1 MILVSDD
8 FPCQQKLS
16 KMRQQMS
23 KFTIDTAQIK
33 QTLESEI
40 SETKNRVDLLEQK
53 LSDRNKTIA
62 EAESALERQKILLET
77 NALDWS
83 KVVAEK
89 Q

>member
-1 MILVSDD
+1 
-8 FPCQQKLS
+8 
-16 KMRQQMS
+16 MS

>member
-1 MILVSDD
+1 
-8 FPCQQKLS
+8 
-16 KMRQQMS
+16 MS

-62 EAESALERQKILLET
+62 EAESALERQKILFET